1 MTIVIV
7 AVEVAVV
14 LNRCP
19 PATSPRRDPCY
30 APRTTATSRF
40 GVP

>member
-1 MTIVIV
+1 MAIAIV

-19 PATSPRRDPCY
+19 PATSPRQDAAF
-30 APRTTATSRF
+30 APGTTATSPL
-40 GVP
+40 GIP